1 MTSGEAAVKGNA
13 RIGLAQDGALAAT
26 FNGDVQVA
34 GFASVDKAAAGEDF
48 LKWSNLFLGQV
59 AYVHSP
65 MSMSIE
71 EISLSDFFS
80 RIIIYPD
87 GRLNLQDIRVAAAEQ
102 PPAAEEAKPAPAPA
116 TAQAGGQEAA
126 VPPVRV
132 GKVSLQGGEIDF
144 TDLFIKPNYR
154 ADLTEIAGSVVGLSS
169 QLDTT
174 ADVELH
180 GRFAKTAPVEIKGK
194 VNPLVGN
201 LFLDIAANVRDIELG
216 PFSPYS
222 GKYVGYAIE
231 KGKMSFDV
239 NYKIENRKLDAQ
251 NKLVL
256 NQLTFGEKVESPD
269 ATKLPVRLA
278 VSLLKDRNGV
288 IDVNLP
294 ISGTLDD
301 PKFSVGRIVITII
314 FNLIEKAVTAPF
326 ALIGSLFGGGG
337 GEELSYIEFDPGLAT
352 LSPASQ
358 EKLTKLQTAL
368 VERPGLSLDI
378 AGHADPEADREGLRR
393 HKFEQQVKA
402 QKRKQL
408 VKGGASVPTID
419 EVQVDAAEHD
429 KYLKLAYR
437 EAKFPKPRNVI
448 GLPKGLPAEEMEKLM
463 LTHTQITDEDLTQL
477 ANRRAQSAKD
487 FITQGDKVS
496 LERVFL
502 LAPKVGKGAGD
513 DKQQGPRAAFTLK

>member
-1 MTSGEAAVKGNA
+1 
-13 RIGLAQDGALAAT
+13 
-26 FNGDVQVA
+26 
-34 GFASVDKAAAGEDF
+34 
-48 LKWSNLFLGQV
+48 
-59 AYVHSP
+59 
-65 MSMSIE
+65 
-71 EISLSDFFS
+71 
-80 RIIIYPD
+80 
-87 GRLNLQDIRVAAAEQ
+87 
-102 PPAAEEAKPAPAPA
+102 
-116 TAQAGGQEAA
+116 

-169 QLDTT
+169 QLDTA

-194 VNPLVGN
+194 VNPLAGN

-239 NYKIENRKLDAQ
+239 TYKIENRKLNAQ

-256 NQLTFGEKVESPD
+256 NQLTFGDKVESPD

-301 PKFSVGRIVITII
+301 PKFSIGRIVITII

-352 LSPASQ
+352 LSAASE
-358 EKLTKLQTAL
+358 EKLSKLQTAL
-368 VERPGLSLDI
+368 VERPGLNLDI
-378 AGHADPEADREGLRR
+378 AGYADPETDREGLRR
-393 HKFEQQVKA
+393 HKFDQQVKA

-419 EVQVDAAEHD
+419 EVQVEAAEYD

-487 FITQGDKVS
+487 FITQGAKVS

-502 LAPKVGKGAGD
+502 LAPKVGKSAGD
-513 DKQQGPRAAFTLK
+513 DKQQGPRAVFTLK